1 MNANPKIEEALE
13 ILRDLKSMMYESK
26 LSNPDYVIPYTKML
40 RKAESLLE
48 KC

>member
-13 ILRDLKSMMYESK
+13 ILRDIRSKMYESK
-26 LSNPDYVIPYTKML
+26 LNNSYVIPYSNML
-40 RKAESLLE
+40 MKAEALLE